1 MAESPDERT
10 ARLLAEGLELFGQ
23 DRIDQAVACWREVLA
38 LDPTHREARDYLER
52 AGAAAPPGEERAG
65 TAKGLAL
72 AEQGEHE
79 QALALLER
87 ATRAAPRDLEA
98 QAALDLVRAHLYA
111 RYRKSIGSGSGRPR
125 LKVGPDQLLRFDLP
139 PEAGFLLSMLDG
151 RTRIEELMTVS
162 ALDALD
168 VLHLLARLERAGIV
182 EVVR

>member
-1 MAESPDERT
+1 MAESPAERT

-23 DRIDQAVACWREVLA
+23 DQVDRAVACWREVLA
-38 LDPTHREARDYLER
+38 LDPTHREARDYLES
-52 AGAAAPPGEERAG
+52 AGASLPAGGERAS
-65 TAKGLAL
+65 AAQGLAL

-79 QALALLER
+79 QALALLKGAAER
-87 ATRAAPRDLEA
+87 APRDLEA
-98 QAALDLVRAHLYA
+98 QAAFDLARAHLYA
-111 RYRKSIGSGSGRPR
+111 KYRRTIDASGRPR
-125 LKVGPDQLLRFDLP
+125 LKVGPEQLLRFDLP